1 MLDTEMDK
9 ITEKVYYDSK
19 DTQQMPDIRSLLP
32 ADTYSDRLLDVICSC
47 LSFNK
52 DDRPDPDDLLKEV
65 KAGLKEC
72 GSRSN
77 DGKSKDQRRLF
88 FQGTEI
94 NDMPAGDKVLGQY
107 LWNYYS
113 WLVDSTYFDV
123 ELPIL
128 NPPKR
133 FLDLA
138 LTEETH
144 DGRSWDPPASDKRRP
159 LPWRVVDGRVRSLP
173 SRAESTTTANGIVGP
188 SQPAG
193 TNITAD
199 PEQLDEQ
206 QDDDANA
213 PDGGDARSH
222 DDDDDD
228 EDDDDDDDDDDG
240 GNGNSAGVPVGVAH
254 TQVEY
259 EAMYMEELHVELVS
273 RGEAEATLPS
283 MRKPQRVARL
293 VALDTGAHSA
303 TLSMCK
309 DRRAKQVAIRPS
321 MPSEI

>member
-1 MLDTEMDK
+1 M
-9 ITEKVYYDSK
+9 
-19 DTQQMPDIRSLLP
+19 
-32 ADTYSDRLLDVICSC
+32 DVICSC

-65 KAGLKEC
+65 KVGLKEC
-72 GSRSN
+72 GSRSD
-77 DGKSKDQRRLF
+77 DGKSNDQRRLF

-107 LWNYYS
+107 LWNYYN

-173 SRAESTTTANGIVGP
+173 STTTANGIAGP

-199 PEQLDEQ
+199 LEQPDEQ

-228 EDDDDDDDDDDG
+228 DDDG
-240 GNGNSAGVPVGVAH
+240 GNGNSAGVPVGLAH

-273 RGEAEATLPS
+273 RGEAEATLPP

-293 VALDTGAHSA
+293 VALDTGGTFGNAVHVQRP
-303 TLSMCK
+303 K
-309 DRRAKQVAIRPS
+309 GKPGRNQAKQAKRDLKGKGKA
-321 MPSEI
+321 